1 MNPLTWMREN
11 QHKML
16 VFFTVMLMA
25 GFGALGV
32 MSSNVSQNDAPKVEI
47 VSKPAVSWS
56 KGTITD
62 QQLLEAWRRRL
73 ALTVFREK
81 LLAAAREIDPNYTT
95 DEELMLGSAASED
108 VPAQAR
114 MVETFN
120 VMLLAEKAR
129 DLGIQVSDDTIDM
142 KLRRF
147 VNVLSLNDMRAVATE
162 IGRNA
167 GMMSYTDFRELLK
180 REFLARQ
187 AFLLGIE
194 AGLPQNVNPAAAFS
208 YYCRIN
214 RKFDCQVLELKA
226 DDYLAKVT
234 ETPSDAELKA
244 LFADGQY
251 RYPAF
256 DGSKPGFK
264 IGNRLKLQY
273 FTADTSA
280 VLNRLAAEIPVE
292 EVRAEYDRLLA
303 DKDPLVYTPAPTTP
317 PSSDLDPANFL
328 KDLGGNIQ
336 LNGPTTTPPTNT
348 GDSVVPPVVPPTGSG
363 DLDIPPPVPPT
374 GDGDAKPDSG
384 TTDVP
389 ATEGTGNPGEG
400 TESGAATGETGGSEE
415 GASGGEQGGGDGGIR
430 EFVSLSI
437 RPETQ
442 EAAPPTQETPPA
454 TEETPATPEA
464 PPAAQE
470 TPAVTEETP
479 APAQEP
485 ATPAQETPPV
495 QDQPPATGT
504 TPEQAPA
511 EGAAPTQ
518 DPATT
523 QATPPPAEPKIRT
536 FEETEQEIRRRLAR
550 PKAMD
555 LVKAGF
561 DDINKNL
568 RIFRSDDRIHKA
580 NPETEPAAQPI
591 DFPALAKKHQMIFG
605 ETPVVDQ
612 ATLGKTNLGSIG
624 GPENSVANQLFGN
637 FDRLSQ
643 DTYAPMQVDGGTLV
657 WIVDAY
663 PARAG
668 DFDELKEQV
677 VQYWKMQKARDL
689 ALADAK
695 SKASE
700 VKEGQKLKDVLP
712 AAVDTGAF
720 SWLTSDM
727 FGQGLR
733 ISRVTGA
740 EVVGEDFMEAVS
752 GLEVG
757 KTTTAFNADRS
768 RAYVIYKTANAGQTD
783 DELITQFLTSV
794 GSFRDYPFQVR
805 SVLQQREFQ
814 AGTKFIENLR
824 DEYKVNFVE

>member
-32 MSSNVSQNDAPKVEI
+32 MSSNVSQNTAPKVEI
-47 VSKPAVSWS
+47 VSNPAVSWS

-62 QQLLEAWRRRL
+62 QELLEAWRRRL
-73 ALTVFREK
+73 ALTIFREK
-81 LLAAAREIDPNYTT
+81 LLAAAQQIDPNYTT
-95 DEELMLGSAASED
+95 DEDLMLGSAASED

-120 VMLLAEKAR
+120 VMLLAQKAR
-129 DLGIQVSDDTIDM
+129 DLGIQVSDDTIDI

-147 VNVLSLNDMRAVATE
+147 ANVLSLNDMRSIATE
-162 IGRNA
+162 IGRDA
-167 GMMSYTDFRELLK
+167 GMISYTDFRELLK

-187 AFLLGIE
+187 AFMLGIE
-194 AGLPQNVNPAAAFS
+194 AGLPQNVNPSAAFS

-214 RKFDCQVLELKA
+214 RKFDCQVLEFKV
-226 DDYLAKVT
+226 DDYLAKIT
-234 ETPSDAELKA
+234 ETPSDSELKA
-244 LFADGQY
+244 LFEEGQY

-256 DGSKPGFK
+256 DGSKSGFK

-303 DKDPLVYTPAPTTP
+303 EKDPLVYTPAPTTQP
-317 PSSDLDPANFL
+317 TSELDPAEFL
-328 KDLGGNIQ
+328 KNLGGNIQ
-336 LNGPTTTPPTNT
+336 LDGPTLTPSTNT
-348 GDSVVPPVVPPTGSG
+348 GDVTVPPAVPPTGSG
-363 DLDIPPPVPPT
+363 DLDLPPPVPPT
-374 GDGDAKPDSG
+374 GSGDQKQNSG
-384 TTDVP
+384 SSEGQ
-389 ATEGTGNPGEG
+389 ATEGQANQAEG
-400 TESGAATGETGGSEE
+400 QENSGKTGETGGSE
-415 GASGGEQGGGDGGIR
+415 GGTSGGEQGGGDGGIR
-430 EFVSLSI
+430 EFVSLKI
-437 RPETQ
+437 RPATQ

-454 TEETPATPEA
+454 T
-464 PPAAQE
+464 
-470 TPAVTEETP
+470 
-479 APAQEP
+479 
-485 ATPAQETPPV
+485 QETPPATQEAPPVTKETPPTQDAAPPV
-495 QDQPPATGT
+495 QENPPAQEQPPVTT
-504 TPEQAPA
+504 TPEQAPV
-511 EGAAPTQ
+511 EGAAPVQ
-518 DPATT
+518 DPAAT
-523 QATPPPAEPKIRT
+523 QTTPPPAEPKIRT
-536 FEETEQEIRRRLAR
+536 FEETEQEIRRRLAG
-550 PKAMD
+550 PKAME

-580 NPETEPAAQPI
+580 NPETDPAPQPI
-591 DFPALAKKHQMIFG
+591 DFPALAKKHQLIFG

-612 ATLGKTNLGSIG
+612 ATLAKTNLGRIG
-624 GPENSVANQLFGN
+624 GPENSFASQLFGN

-643 DTYAPMQVDGGTLV
+643 DTFAPLQVDGGTLV
-657 WIVDAY
+657 WITEAF

-677 VQYWKMQKARDL
+677 IQFWKMQKARDL

-700 VKEGQKLKDVLP
+700 VKEGQKLKDVFP
-712 AAVDTGAF
+712 TAADTGAF

-733 ISRVTGA
+733 ISGVMGTEG
-740 EVVGEDFMEAVS
+740 VGEEFMEAVS

-768 RAYVIYKTANAGQTD
+768 RAYVIYKTANAGQPD

-794 GSFRDYPFQVR
+794 GSFRDYPFQIR
-805 SVLQQREFQ
+805 AVLQQREFQ

-824 DEYKVNFVE
+824 DEYKVNFIE